1 LLVVVLVGVQVQET
15 SVAVVEQVV
24 IVLQL
29 R

>member
-1 LLVVVLVGVQVQET
+1 LLVVVLVVLQVQET
-15 SVAVVEQVV
+15 LVAVEEQVV

>member
-1 LLVVVLVGVQVQET
+1 LLVVVLVVLQVQET

>member
-1 LLVVVLVGVQVQET
+1 LLVVVLVDVQHQET
-15 SVAVVEQVV
+15 SAVVVEQVV